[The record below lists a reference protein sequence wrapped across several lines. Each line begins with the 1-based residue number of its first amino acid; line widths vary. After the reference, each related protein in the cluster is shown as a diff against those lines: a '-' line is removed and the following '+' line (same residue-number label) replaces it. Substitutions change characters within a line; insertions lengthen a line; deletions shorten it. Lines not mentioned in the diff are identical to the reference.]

1 MREGARRDGIS
12 RGLLFERNCTVPSKE
27 DAGMGEQSEESQ
39 RFRGG
44 LQLET
49 KAESYEQPHRP
60 EGELSNFLS
69 RLLFYFERVTCAVT
83 EY

>member
-1 MREGARRDGIS
+1 
-12 RGLLFERNCTVPSKE
+12 
-27 DAGMGEQSEESQ
+27 MGEQSEESQ

-44 LQLET
+44 FQLET
-49 KAESYEQPHRP
+49 KAESYEQPRRP